1 MSSAPHESADGS
13 LVSRFPAGG
22 ASTDR
27 APVSREQAITNAET
41 LLEALGWIRAFRGR
55 YVVVKLGGS
64 ALENGEAVDCLLADV
79 RFMETVGLK
88 PVLVHGGGKAISA
101 ALAEAGLKS
110 RFVAGRRYTDADALA
125 VVAETLAGISREL
138 AAGIER
144 QGGKAA
150 ALCDPDDLA
159 LYGKPLT
166 LPGED
171 GEPLDLGLVGEA
183 IGVNHRAIEDAL
195 KEDRIPVLPSLARD
209 RRVIGPAGLL
219 NVNADTAAAAL
230 ARLLGA
236 EKLVFLSDVAGLYA
250 DPADES
256 TLIQHLTADRAGEL
270 IRGGAISGGM
280 IPKVEAALEAL
291 LAGVTKIH
299 FVDGR
304 TPHSVLLEIYSD
316 SGVGTEIVAG

>member
-1 MSSAPHESADGS
+1 MALRPAPNA
-13 LVSRFPAGG
+13 
-22 ASTDR
+22 TDARER
-27 APVSREQAITNAET
+27 AIRDAET
-41 LLEALGWIRAFRGR
+41 LLSAGEWIRAFRGR

-64 ALENGEAVDCLLADV
+64 ALENEEAVDCLLADV

-101 ALAEAGLKS
+101 AMAEAGLESK
-110 RFVAGRRYTDADALA
+110 FVAGRRYTDADSLS
-125 VVAETLAGISREL
+125 VVAKTLAGISRSL

-144 QGGKAA
+144 QGGKAV
-150 ALCDPDDLA
+150 ALCNFEMGAPDGLA
-159 LYGKPLT
+159 LYGRPLT

-171 GEPLDLGLVGEA
+171 GQPLDLGLVGEA
-183 IGVNHRAIEDAL
+183 IGANHRAIEDVL

-209 RRVIGPAGLL
+209 RRVPGPAGLL

-250 DPADES
+250 DPHDES
-256 TLIQHLTADRAGEL
+256 TLIQHLTADRAEEL
-270 IRGGAISGGM
+270 IHSGAISGGM

-316 SGVGTEIVAG
+316 SGVGTEIVADDPR

>member
-1 MSSAPHESADGS
+1 MRSEPLSGPEKRS
-13 LVSRFPAGG
+13 
-22 ASTDR
+22 
-27 APVSREQAITNAET
+27 QAIRDAET
-41 LLEALGWIRAFRGR
+41 LLSAGGWIRAFRGR

-64 ALENGEAVDCLLADV
+64 ALENEEAVDCLLADV

-101 ALAEAGLKS
+101 AMSAAGLESK
-110 RFVAGRRYTDADALA
+110 FVAGRRYTDADTLT
-125 VVAETLAGISREL
+125 VVAETLATISRSL
-138 AAGIER
+138 AEGIER
-144 QGGKAA
+144 QGGKAV
-150 ALCDPDDLA
+150 ALCDPEALA
-159 LYGKPLT
+159 LYGRPLT
-166 LPGED
+166 LPGEN
-171 GEPLDLGLVGEA
+171 GETLDLGLVGEA
-183 IGVNHRAIEDAL
+183 IGANHRAIEDVL

-209 RRVIGPAGLL
+209 RRVPGPAGLL

-250 DPADES
+250 DPVDES
-256 TLIQHLTADRAGEL
+256 TLIQHLTAVRAGEL
-270 IRGGAISGGM
+270 IRSGVISGGM

-316 SGVGTEIVAG
+316 SGVGTEIVADEPDARIA

>member
-1 MSSAPHESADGS
+1 MQ
-13 LVSRFPAGG
+13 
-22 ASTDR
+22 
-27 APVSREQAITNAET
+27 QAIRDAET
-41 LLEALGWIRAFRGR
+41 LLEASGWIRAFRGR

-64 ALENGEAVDCLLADV
+64 ALESAGAVECLLADV

-88 PVLVHGGGKAISA
+88 PILVHGGGKAISA
-101 ALAEAGLKS
+101 AMAEAGLEP
-110 RFVAGRRYTDADALA
+110 RFVAGRRYTDAAALA
-125 VVAETLAGISREL
+125 VVARTLAGISETL

-144 QGGKAA
+144 QGGRAA
-150 ALCDPDDLA
+150 ALCPKDGGDPGDLA
-159 LYGKPLT
+159 LYGRPLA

-171 GEPLDLGLVGEA
+171 GEPIDLGLVGEA
-183 IGVNHRAIEDAL
+183 IGANQRLIGDVLSAG
-195 KEDRIPVLPSLARD
+195 RIPVLPSLARD
-209 RRVIGPAGLL
+209 RRVPGPAGLL

-270 IRGGAISGGM
+270 IRSGVISGGM

-291 LAGVTKIH
+291 MAGVAKIH